1 MRRHRLCTTIRWT
14 MIMMSTTRPI
24 LAGRTKT
31 NPVGLKKTIRGLRR
45 TKMVGL
51 KKTVHCLRRTS
62 KKTKLIVG
70 RTKTNH
76 LGQKKTIHGLRRT
89 TKLVGRTKTIPVG
102 RRRIKVNPTK
112 TSSNVIGLTT
122 RVGLM
127 QIMIQVGLVKGQTK
141 VIRTNIT
148 TKIFR

>member
-1 MRRHRLCTTIRWT
+1 
-14 MIMMSTTRPI
+14 MIMMSTTRPT

-62 KKTKLIVG
+62 KKTKLVG

-76 LGQKKTIHGLRRT
+76 LGLKKTIHGLRRT
-89 TKLVGRTKTIPVG
+89 TKLVGRPKTIPVG

-148 TKIFR
+148 TKIFRVKFWSE